1 MSATADHT
9 LLAHLASL
17 PVYGE
22 VLLDDFRHQKRILV
36 VPTEALALAA
46 RIAGDDSANLSVLLQ
61 RPATVKWSELD
72 AQSALHL
79 GQYIPVLDHLDQW
92 PIVAP
97 VVWAARQHDIP
108 VLTRQPDLY
117 HGHHV
122 MVVQAP

>member
-17 PVYGE
+17 PLYGE
-22 VLLDDFRHQKRILV
+22 VLLDDFRRQKRILV

-46 RIAGDDSANLSVLLQ
+46 RISGDDSANLSVLLQ

-72 AQSALHL
+72 PTTALRL
-79 GQYIPVLDHLDQW
+79 GQHVPVLDHLDEW

-97 VVWAARQHDIP
+97 VVWAAQQHDIP
-108 VLTRQPDLY
+108 VLTRNPDLY
-117 HGHHV
+117 DGHRV